1 MAERRRVEARNPWAG
16 PGGYS
21 RAVRVCDTIWV
32 AGTTSA
38 TEDGVVLGP
47 DDAYAQARESL
58 DKVEAALTELGA
70 GLADV
75 VQTRMFVTDISRH
88 EDVLRAHGETFAD
101 VRPVTTMVEVS
112 ALIDPRLLVEIEA
125 VAVVS
130 DG

>member
-21 RAVRVCDTIWV
+21 RAVRVGDTIWV

-38 TEDGVVLGP
+38 TEDGVVLDP

-70 GLADV
+70 RLADV

-88 EDVLRAHGETFAD
+88 EDVLRAHGESFRG